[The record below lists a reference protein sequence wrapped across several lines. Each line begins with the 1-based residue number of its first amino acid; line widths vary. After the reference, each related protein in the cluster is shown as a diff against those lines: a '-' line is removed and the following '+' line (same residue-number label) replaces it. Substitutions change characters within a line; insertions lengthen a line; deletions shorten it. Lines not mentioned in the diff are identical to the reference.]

1 MSAELYIV
9 FNIDTEGPATEP
21 LRHIFWR
28 VKNIYGLDWEP
39 TYENLARLQSGDV
52 DGLDEES
59 RLGIRTMLSPD
70 RLEYIHNWEEMTTAV
85 EGFFSD
91 DCRKDFP
98 DSYGDGYTYSF
109 YIRDLVDYDY
119 NPRRKPIGY
128 HQVYDFYAEQIDR
141 LKSVD
146 KLYWHFHAPGNVR
159 HAYLDGLNIS
169 HTNHHV
175 QVLARR
181 VLDRAD
187 FPACF
192 RPGMDHVRPDHNM
205 FLELWVPFDYSNQ
218 GAEPTPEELSQKDN
232 SPGRFGDWR
241 RAPRDWSTYHPDF
254 YDYQK
259 PGSMRRVI
267 ARNLYT
273 RSRFR
278 GMTVEEVHKAI
289 ARVESGENTIMS
301 FSCHDSRD
309 MRNEVVHINGLLRE
323 ACGQGHP
330 VPFRYVNA
338 VDAMRLAL
346 ELPFEQPPVLEARW
360 NGDRF
365 EVGSDKP
372 LWGPQPFFCF
382 MTWDHRY
389 YHDNLDFVGENEWSY
404 TFDWQTMDKRA
415 LAKVAVASN
424 DAYGNTTVLIHDME
438 TGRSSVTHRNSPA
451 DNVRD
456 VLMMNG

>member
-1 MSAELYIV
+1 MSAELFIV

-28 VKNIYGLDWEP
+28 VNSIYGLNLEP
-39 TYENLARLQSGDV
+39 THDNIKRLQAGDMEEL
-52 DGLDEES
+52 DGEA
-59 RLGIRTMLSPD
+59 RLGIKTMLAPD
-70 RLEYIHNWEEMTTAV
+70 RLEYINNWEEMTSV
-85 EGFFSD
+85 VDGFFAD
-91 DCRKDFP
+91 ECRKDFP
-98 DSYGDGYTYSF
+98 DSYGNGYTYSF

-141 LKSVD
+141 LASPD

-181 VLDRAD
+181 VLDRFD

-218 GAEPTPEELSQKDN
+218 GGDPTPEELSQKDN

-241 RAPRDWSTYHPDF
+241 RAPRDWSTYNPDF

-259 PGSMRRVI
+259 PGNMRRTI

-273 RSRFR
+273 KSRFR
-278 GMTVEEVHKAI
+278 GMTTEEAIKAFE
-289 ARVESGENTIMS
+289 RVAAGENTIMS

-309 MRNEVVHINGLLRE
+309 MRKEVYHINGLLRE
-323 ACGQGHP
+323 ASDAHAHI
-330 VPFRYVNA
+330 PFRYANA

-346 ELPFEQPPVLEARW
+346 KLPFEEAPRLEVRW

-365 EVGSDKP
+365 EIGSDKT

-382 MTWDHRY
+382 MTWDHKY
-389 YHDNLDFVGENEWSY
+389 FHDNLDIVGKNEWCY
-404 TFDWQTMDKRA
+404 TFDWQTIDKRA
-415 LAKVAVASN
+415 LAKIGVASN
-424 DAYGNTTVLIHDME
+424 DSFGNTTVLVYDME
-438 TGRSSVTHRNSPA
+438 KQTSTQVHLNAPEKDIREALEVAS
-451 DNVRD
+451 
-456 VLMMNG
+456 

>member
-21 LRHIFWR
+21 LKHVFWR
-28 VKNIYGLDWEP
+28 VNSIYGL
-39 TYENLARLQSGDV
+39 NLEATHQNLMLLQAGDMP
-52 DGLDEES
+52 GLDEEV
-59 RLGIRTMLSPD
+59 RLGIMTMLSPD
-70 RLEYIHNWEEMTTAV
+70 RLNYINNWEEMAEAV

-91 DCRKDFP
+91 DYRNAFL
-98 DSYGDGYTYSF
+98 DSYGYGYTYSF

-119 NPRRKPIGY
+119 NPRRKPLGY
-128 HQVYDFYAEQIDR
+128 HHIYDFYSEQIDR
-141 LKSVD
+141 LKSED
-146 KLYWHFHAPGNVR
+146 KLYWHFHAPGVVR

-181 VLDRAD
+181 VLDRFD

-218 GAEPTPEELSQKDN
+218 GADQTPEELSQKDN

-259 PGSMRRVI
+259 PGAMRRTI

-273 RSRFR
+273 KSRFR
-278 GMTVEEVHKAI
+278 GMTQEEMGKGFT
-289 ARVESGENTIMS
+289 RVAAGENTIMS

-309 MRNEVVHINGLLRE
+309 MRKEVVHINDMLRKAADE
-323 ACGQGHP
+323 NKAIS
-330 VPFRYVNA
+330 FRYVNA

-346 ELPFEQPPVLEARW
+346 GLQFEDAPVLEGHF

-365 EVGSDKP
+365 EICSDKK

-389 YHDNLDFVGENEWSY
+389 FHDNLDFIGVNEWCY
-404 TFDWQTMDKRA
+404 TFDWQTIDKRA
-415 LAKVAVASN
+415 LARIGVASN
-424 DAYGNTTVLIHDME
+424 DSFGNTSVLVYDME
-438 TGRSSVTHRNSPA
+438 TGLSSQVHLNAPA
-451 DNVRD
+451 CNIKDCFVR
-456 VLMMNG
+456 G